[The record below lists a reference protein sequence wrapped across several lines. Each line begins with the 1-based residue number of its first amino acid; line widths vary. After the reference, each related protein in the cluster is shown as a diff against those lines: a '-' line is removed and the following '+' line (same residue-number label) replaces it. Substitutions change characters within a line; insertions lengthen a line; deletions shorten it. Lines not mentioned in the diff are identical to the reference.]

1 LGDILYNS
9 VMSRKITFAINEYYH
24 IYNRGVD
31 KRIIFE
37 NDSDYKRFVLLL
49 YLCNGKSPVN
59 FNSLSNWKGPTSSEL
74 IKDVFNYNRGK
85 QLIALGA
92 YCLMPNHFH
101 ILAREISENGI
112 STFMHKVGTAYTM
125 YFNGCRERTGALFQ
139 GTYKAEHANNDE
151 YLKYLFSYI
160 HLNPVKIIEPN
171 WKEKGIA
178 DEQKTKRYLVSYPYS
193 SYMDYL
199 GIKREFSKI
208 IDWKNFP
215 DYFPSKSTFSKYL
228 DDWLKFT
235 PAKTKKAKP

>member
-1 LGDILYNS
+1 
-9 VMSRKITFAINEYYH
+9 MSIRKVVFVPGEYYH
-24 IYNRGVD
+24 IYNRGNSKQVIFHD
-31 KRIIFE
+31 KQDYNRFLALLYAVNSKQNIIFRLVF
-37 NDSDYKRFVLLL
+37 NDMYKFDRGERFVSI
-49 YLCNGKSPVN
+49 G
-59 FNSLSNWKGPTSSEL
+59 G
-74 IKDVFNYNRGK
+74 
-85 QLIALGA
+85 

-101 ILAREISENGI
+101 LLLTETEDGSISK
-112 STFMHKVGTAYTM
+112 FMQKLTTAYSM
-125 YFNGCRERTGALFQ
+125 YYNEKYARTGSLFE
-139 GTYKAEHANNDE
+139 GKFKSEHADNDR

-215 DYFPSKSTFSKYL
+215 DYFPSKSTFNKCL

>member
-1 LGDILYNS
+1 
-9 VMSRKITFAINEYYH
+9 MSRKITFALDEYYH
-24 IYNRGVD
+24 LYNRGVD

-37 NDSDYKRFVLLL
+37 NESDYKRFVLLL
-49 YLCNGKSPVN
+49 YLCNGESPVN
-59 FNSLSNWKGPTSSEL
+59 FNSLSNWKGPTSPEL

-92 YCLMPNHFH
+92 YCLMSNHFH
-101 ILAREISENGI
+101 ILAREISENGV

-160 HLNPVKIIEPN
+160 HLNPVKIIEPD
-171 WKEKGIA
+171 WKKEGMNN
-178 DEQKTKRYLVSYPYS
+178 EQKVRQHLASYIYS
-193 SYMDYL
+193 SYADYL

-208 IDWKNFP
+208 LDRKNFP
-215 DYFPSKSTFSKYL
+215 EYFPSKSTFNKCI

-235 PAKTKKAKP
+235 PVTDKKAKP

>member
-1 LGDILYNS
+1 MI
-9 VMSRKITFAINEYYH
+9 RTFALDEYYH
-24 IYNRGVD
+24 LYNRGVD
-31 KRIIFE
+31 KRIVFE

-49 YLCNGKSPVN
+49 YLCNGTSPVR
-59 FNSLSNWKGPTSSEL
+59 FNSLSNWKGVTSPEL
-74 IKDVFNYNRGK
+74 VKVVFDYDRGK
-85 QLIALGA
+85 PLLALGA

-112 STFMHKVGTAYTM
+112 SVFMQKVGTAYTM

-139 GTYKAEHANNDE
+139 GVFKSEHANNDE

-171 WKEKGIA
+171 WKKEGIA
-178 DEQKTKRYLVSYPYS
+178 DEQKIKQHLTSYPYS

-199 GIKREFSKI
+199 GVKREFSKI
-208 IDWKNFP
+208 LDRKKFP
-215 DYFPSKSTFSKYL
+215 EYFPSKSTFNKCL

-235 PAKTKKAKP
+235 PKDKSKKAKP